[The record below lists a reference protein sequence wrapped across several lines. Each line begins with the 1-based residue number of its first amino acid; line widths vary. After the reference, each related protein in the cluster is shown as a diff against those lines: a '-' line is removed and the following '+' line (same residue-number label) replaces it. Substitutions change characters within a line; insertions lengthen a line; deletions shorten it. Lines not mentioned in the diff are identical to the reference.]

1 VWKPVLFANE
11 VRKHWAALVTG
22 GTLIG
27 LLGIWQG
34 TGHAVPTSVYWTI
47 ALVGLVVACCKAWI
61 AKYEEVE
68 KLKEEMQSKSGRP
81 DLTAQFEVVDSPPR
95 TMLILHNSS
104 PSPAVGVNVQE
115 IRNGTKVLQFSNP
128 NPVRSGVPGTWVNCW
143 ILENGIQQRDDVMA
157 LFSGMPLIG
166 QMSPTLDLRIT
177 FSSLDSKAAQR
188 SWVLAIPFWYDIIRG
203 KICTGQQSI
212 DPLA

>member
-1 VWKPVLFANE
+1 MWL
-11 VRKHWAALVTG
+11 
-22 GTLIG
+22 
-27 LLGIWQG
+27 LLGAVRIFLPFGPKKWSDWFYSLQYMPHLRWYVWIIVLLG
-34 TGHAVPTSVYWTI
+34 LGLIAVFEGGHKQVNDLKT
-47 ALVGLVVACCKAWI
+47 
-61 AKYEEVE
+61 
-68 KLKEEMQSKSGRP
+68 KLEEEMQSKSGRP

-157 LFSGMPLIG
+157 FFSGMPIVG
-166 QMSPTLDLRIT
+166 QMSLTFDLRIT

-188 SWVLAIPFWYDIIRG
+188 SWVLSIPFWYDSIRG

-212 DPLA
+212 DPLV